1 MPSVLLIV
9 GGLAALIVGAELLVR
24 GGTGLATWFGIR
36 PMVIGLT
43 VVSLGTSVPE
53 LAIGVD
59 ATVSGSPGLAVG
71 NIVGANLVN
80 VLLVLGLSAL
90 LVPLVFQRRT
100 LRFELPAMTA
110 AALALY
116 LLSLDG
122 TLVPAEGLLLLVGGA
137 AYTWALLRI
146 NRRDSPDMASDTPV
160 DAVRGDVAV
169 LAQGGHRPLRDTGAL
184 LAGML
189 LIVLGAELLVEGA
202 VSGAESLGVSEAVIG
217 LTVVAVGTT
226 APELVTTLVSTMRGD
241 RDIAIGN
248 LLGSSV
254 YNIAVVLGL
263 VVVVA
268 PEGVPV
274 PDEVLAADLVLL
286 AVVAVATVP
295 VFVSGARITRVEG
308 DTLRRHLPRLP
319 VLAAAGADL
328 IVPQRPPQTGQ
339 RRMAAAGRR
348 PGTSSRRT
356 ANSCD
361 RHRSTSPTAGRSRT
375 LAWCAG
381 AIAP

>member
-43 VVSLGTSVPE
+43 VVALGTSVPE
-53 LAIGVD
+53 LAIGID
-59 ATVSGSPGLAVG
+59 AAVTGSSGLAVG

-90 LVPLVFQRRT
+90 LVPVVFQRRT
-100 LRFELPAMTA
+100 LRFELPALTA

-122 TLVPAEGLLLLVGGA
+122 TLLRAEGLLLLVGAA

-146 NRRDSPDMASDTPV
+146 NRHGSPDMASDMPV
-160 DAVRGDVAV
+160 DLAGGEVAV
-169 LAQGGHRPLRDTGAL
+169 LSRGGHRPLRDTGAL

-217 LTVVAVGTT
+217 LTVVAIGTT
-226 APELVTTLVSTMRGD
+226 APELVTTLVSTLRGD
-241 RDIAIGN
+241 RDIPIGN

-286 AVVAVATVP
+286 AVVAIAAVP
-295 VFVSGARITRVEG
+295 VFVSGARISRVEG
-308 DTLRRHLPRLP
+308 ALFVATYLGYLSWLL
-319 VLAAAGADL
+319 LARA
-328 IVPQRPPQTGQ
+328 
-339 RRMAAAGRR
+339 
-348 PGTSSRRT
+348 
-356 ANSCD
+356 
-361 RHRSTSPTAGRSRT
+361 
-375 LAWCAG
+375 
-381 AIAP
+381 